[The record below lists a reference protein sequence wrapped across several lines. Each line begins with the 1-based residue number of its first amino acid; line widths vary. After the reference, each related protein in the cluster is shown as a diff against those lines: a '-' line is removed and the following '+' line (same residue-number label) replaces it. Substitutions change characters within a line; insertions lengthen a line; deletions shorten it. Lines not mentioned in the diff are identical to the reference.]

1 MPVVKRTYR
10 GVVRN
15 GAIVLEPPVALP
27 EGTEV
32 EVSELLPPSQP
43 DWDVGMRYVGTVR
56 SSEDMVDVSERV
68 DELLAEAHFTSHD
81 DAT

>member
-32 EVSELLPPSQP
+32 EVSELSPPLQP
-43 DWDVGMRYVGTVR
+43 DWEVAQRYVGAVR
-56 SSEDMVDVSERV
+56 SAPDTVNVSEQV
-68 DELLAEAHFTSHD
+68 DEILVEAYLEKHD
-81 DAT
+81 HHE